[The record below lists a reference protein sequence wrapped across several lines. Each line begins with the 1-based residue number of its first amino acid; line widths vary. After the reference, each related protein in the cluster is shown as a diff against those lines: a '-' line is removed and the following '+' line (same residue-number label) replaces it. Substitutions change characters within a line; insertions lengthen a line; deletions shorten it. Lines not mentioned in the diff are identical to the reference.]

1 MRFSTRPI
9 EGQRSNADDAGMS
22 SKVTVCETCGE
33 PVDPNTVVVIPTS
46 AGDTVVR
53 HRRCHML
60 ELLERA

>member
-1 MRFSTRPI
+1 
-9 EGQRSNADDAGMS
+9 MS
-22 SKVTVCETCGE
+22 SSKEPVCETCGE

-46 AGDTVVR
+46 AGDTIVR